1 MSYWTWLMILLPDFC
16 LLLRIPKQ
24 EFLTQGSVMKWM
36 FKTFCLGDYIPY
48 LQVHLINGVPVYGV
62 TETCTAGAGTL
73 LVEFGIL
80 SRLIKDPI
88 YESYARRTLKS
99 LWELKNKDTGLLG
112 EDSFIEKKSIWW
124 YLIFLVV
131 DTSGNT
137 LDIQTGKWT
146 GQISGIGAG
155 MDSYFEYLLKSFI
168 LFNEIEDLETFQSSY
183 ETIKTY
189 LRKGYLLITSHL
201 VQVEWQSIK
210 I

>member
-1 MSYWTWLMILLPDFC
+1 M
-16 LLLRIPKQ
+16 
-24 EFLTQGSVMKWM
+24 
-36 FKTFCLGDYIPY
+36 
-48 LQVHLINGVPVYGV
+48 
-62 TETCTAGAGTL
+62 
-73 LVEFGIL
+73 
-80 SRLIKDPI
+80 
-88 YESYARRTLKS
+88 
-99 LWELKNKDTGLLG
+99 
-112 EDSFIEKKSIWW
+112 
-124 YLIFLVV
+124 V

-201 VQVEWQSIK
+201 VQVE
-210 I
+210 